1 MQHREGQKT
10 DWGGG
15 RRWKNAATAER
26 AGKGGGRRGR
36 EKNLLICKIVKIGYK
51 DLFGKMARDEW
62 EGIGLRWSRDDERA
76 EKLTREK
83 IKKYQKKKKERGR
96 RK

>member
-1 MQHREGQKT
+1 MEKCCNRRKGRKGQER
-10 DWGGG
+10 GGL
-15 RRWKNAATAER
+15 
-26 AGKGGGRRGR
+26 RRGR

-83 IKKYQKKKKERGR
+83 IKKISKKRER